1 MGPVNEQDEDTRVET
16 SVTEKLNGDRAGELV
31 EADRGKMCGPA
42 ERVGD
47 FGYSQ
52 DISRSAPADRSLGFL
67 LRDTSRL
74 MRRRFVQRAKEAG
87 LHLNR
92 SEALVLVYVSQSPG
106 TSQARLANALDIET
120 ISVVRLI
127 DTLQDAGLIERRPH
141 PTDRRVRTLWLTA
154 AAEAALTQIRAIARF
169 VDAQALTEISEKEH
183 QKLLD
188 LLDTIRS
195 NLAPGGESATCRS
208 DEDAAA

>member
-1 MGPVNEQDEDTRVET
+1 
-16 SVTEKLNGDRAGELV
+16 VTEKLNEDRAGELI
-31 EADRGKMCGPA
+31 EADRNRTCCPTESGGGFA
-42 ERVGD
+42 E
-47 FGYSQ
+47 SPEM
-52 DISRSAPADRSLGFL
+52 SKSAPVDRSLGFL

-74 MRRRFVQRAKEAG
+74 MRRHFMQKAKEVG

-141 PTDRRVRTLWLTA
+141 PTDRRVRALWLTP
-154 AAEAALTQIRAIARF
+154 AAEAALAQIRAIARL

-183 QKLLD
+183 RKLLD

-195 NLAPGGESATCRS
+195 NLGGESATCRS

>member
-1 MGPVNEQDEDTRVET
+1 
-16 SVTEKLNGDRAGELV
+16 VTEKTYTDRAGGELV
-31 EADRGKMCGPA
+31 EADRDRLC
-42 ERVGD
+42 
-47 FGYSQ
+47 
-52 DISRSAPADRSLGFL
+52 RSAEPVGGHGNWQDVSKSALADRSLGFL

-87 LHLNR
+87 LNLNR
-92 SEALVLVYVSQSPG
+92 SEALVLVHVAQSPG
-106 TSQARLANALDIET
+106 TSQTRLATALDIEA

-141 PTDRRVRTLWLTA
+141 PTDRRIRTLWLTP
-154 AAEAALTQIRAIARF
+154 AAEDALTQIRAIAGF
-169 VDAQALTEISEKEH
+169 VDAQALADISETEH
-183 QKLLD
+183 ERLLH

-195 NLAPGGESATCRS
+195 NLAPAGEAATFRS